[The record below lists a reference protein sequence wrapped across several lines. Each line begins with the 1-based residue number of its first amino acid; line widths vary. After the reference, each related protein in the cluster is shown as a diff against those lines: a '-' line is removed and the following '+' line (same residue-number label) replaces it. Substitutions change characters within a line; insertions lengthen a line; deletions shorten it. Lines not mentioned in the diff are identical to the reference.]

1 MSIARPPG
9 GDQGTKPKPYT
20 APQAAALLGVSVD
33 TVQRHHADLGGFR
46 VGERILIPRH
56 RVDTLLEGDEP
67 TFARATA
74 LLGLLSAAERVE
86 LARVA
91 LNWQEGGRG

>member
-1 MSIARPPG
+1 MTSIAQAPPG
-9 GDQGTKPKPYT
+9 GAKPKPYT
-20 APQAAALLGVSVD
+20 VSQTAALLGVSVD
-33 TVQRHHADLGGFR
+33 ALQKHYDDFGGFR
-46 VGERILIPRH
+46 VGDRILIPRH
-56 RVDTLLEGDEP
+56 RVDKLLEGDEP
-67 TFARATA
+67 TLARATA